1 MAFNYDGWIPM
12 GNGVIG
18 GQETD
23 SFTLYSLQ
31 VDKRLMEKLDWVQK
45 LMQDL
50 APVEQ

>member
-1 MAFNYDGWIPM
+1 MMVGYQWAMVSLVGKRLFHPI
-12 GNGVIG
+12 
-18 GQETD
+18 
-23 SFTLYSLQ
+23 YSLQ